1 MIRFDKM
8 DAATISAMCTPM
20 HVVPLPHGAN
30 QQHLGTLWLGSFQAG
45 SDPELL
51 RQHHINHLV
60 QVLDVPWLPTHTD
73 LSIIVT
79 RFDIMDV
86 PSADLRSHLEEAC
99 ARIDKSLKSGKNVL
113 VHCQQVR
120 APDCRKI
127 SHLSCLPGN
136 LSQCF
141 DRHRILDKNI
151 SYVIRLRLQSCE
163 EIPRMYQAEFGVR
176 QMSPGMGDQVSP
188 STLTPYSS
196 CTDRVGIYRCH
207 RPVVSVETSWPK
219 GWFPFIGSI
228 VHDL

>member
-1 MIRFDKM
+1 M

-113 VHCQQVR
+113 VHCQQGISRSASIVIAYLIKTYHMSYDSAFNHVKKSRACIKPNSGFVR
-120 APDCRKI
+120 CLQEWETK
-127 SHLSCLPGN
+127 CLPQ
-136 LSQCF
+136 LSPP
-141 DRHRILDKNI
+141 
-151 SYVIRLRLQSCE
+151 IRRAQTESVSTAAIVPSFQLKLPGPKVGSRSS
-163 EIPRMYQAEFGVR
+163 VR
-176 QMSPGMGDQVSP
+176 
-188 STLTPYSS
+188 
-196 CTDRVGIYRCH
+196 
-207 RPVVSVETSWPK
+207 
-219 GWFPFIGSI
+219 
-228 VHDL
+228 